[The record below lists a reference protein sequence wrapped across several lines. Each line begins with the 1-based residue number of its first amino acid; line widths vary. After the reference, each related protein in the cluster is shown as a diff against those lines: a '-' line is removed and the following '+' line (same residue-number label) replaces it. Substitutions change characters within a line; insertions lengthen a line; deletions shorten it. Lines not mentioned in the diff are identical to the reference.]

1 MIMAGKEKVSL
12 SLDRDLVAEVR
23 RRVGKR
29 ELSSFLNEALER
41 RLQADAVVRYLNE
54 TEQAAGPVPTDV
66 AAGVDSTYARRFERT
81 RGAKQRRRVTSTA
94 V

>member
-1 MIMAGKEKVSL
+1 MAGKEKVSL

-41 RLQADAVVRYLNE
+41 RLQADAVVRYLDE
-54 TEQAAGPVPTDV
+54 TDQAAGPVPPEV
-66 AAGVDSTYARRFERT
+66 ATGVDDAYARRFERT
-81 RGAKQRRRVTSTA
+81 RGAKQRRRATSTA